1 VRDAA
6 ALGSSYFTLGLSPLA
21 GAVSKPLEW
30 ASKYSAG
37 LYDFRGVR
45 AFKSKFRPAEWSPI
59 FLSHPRDQSAAVA
72 LYHSLS
78 AFAQRGLFSY
88 GVSTLLRGPDLVLRA
103 LAVLLLPW
111 SALLACLDTE
121 WWFPSPAVQWAWVGF
136 DLALA
141 MALWLLTRRFRRW
154 LSRLLVGLVLAD
166 TLLTALQALLF
177 NAPRVTSGSAA
188 LGVLVGVLAPGFAS
202 VVLLRSHRRLS
213 AIAYSSEKGVK
224 LVPTS

>member
-1 VRDAA
+1 
-6 ALGSSYFTLGLSPLA
+6 
-21 GAVSKPLEW
+21 
-30 ASKYSAG
+30 
-37 LYDFRGVR
+37 
-45 AFKSKFRPAEWSPI
+45 
-59 FLSHPRDQSAAVA
+59 
-72 LYHSLS
+72 
-78 AFAQRGLFSY
+78 
-88 GVSTLLRGPDLVLRA
+88 LLRGPDLVLRA

-121 WWFPSPAVQWAWVGF
+121 SWFPSPAVQWAWVGF
-136 DLALA
+136 DLGLA

-154 LSRLLVGLVLAD
+154 LSRLLVGLVMAD
-166 TLLTALQALLF
+166 TLLTALQAILF

-202 VVLLRSHRRLS
+202 VVLFRSHRRLS

>member
-1 VRDAA
+1 M
-6 ALGSSYFTLGLSPLA
+6 
-21 GAVSKPLEW
+21 
-30 ASKYSAG
+30 
-37 LYDFRGVR
+37 R

-59 FLSHPRDQSAAVA
+59 FLSHPRDQSAALA

-88 GVSTLLRGPDLVLRA
+88 GVSTLLRGPDIVLRA

-111 SALLACLDTE
+111 SALLACLDTG
-121 WWFPSPAVQWAWVGF
+121 WWFPSAAVHWAWIGF

-141 MALWLLTRRFRRW
+141 VGLWLLTRRFRPW
-154 LSRLLVGLVLAD
+154 LSRLLVALVMTD
-166 TLLTALQALLF
+166 TLLTALQAVLF
-177 NAPRVTSGSAA
+177 NLPRVASLSAA

-202 VVLLRSHRRLS
+202 VVLWRSHRRLS